1 MQNLTSL
8 AQTVGTLLIERK
20 QTLAISESSSGGL
33 ISAALLSIPGASA
46 YFMGGGVI
54 YTHRAREVLLDIDFK
69 EHPGVRSSSEPY
81 ALLAANTIRERL
93 GTYWGLAETGAAGP
107 KGNRYGDASGHT
119 CVAVSGPVE
128 QVITLETGIS
138 DREEN
143 MWLFAE
149 KSLETLENSILGH
162 KQ

>member
-20 QTLAISESSSGGL
+20 QTLAVSESSSGGL

-81 ALLAANTIRERL
+81 ALLAANKIRERL

-143 MWLFAE
+143 MWLFAK
-149 KSLETLENSILGH
+149 KSLETLENSILDH

>member
-20 QTLAISESSSGGL
+20 QTLAVSESSSGGL

-81 ALLAANTIRERL
+81 ALLAANPVGMSEKHINVDECLLNCYILAPGTPQELIIYHSQTII
-93 GTYWGLAETGAAGP
+93 
-107 KGNRYGDASGHT
+107 K
-119 CVAVSGPVE
+119 
-128 QVITLETGIS
+128 
-138 DREEN
+138 
-143 MWLFAE
+143 
-149 KSLETLENSILGH
+149 
-162 KQ
+162 